1 MEESLVEAK
10 MSWAKLDMEND
21 ELDLKLQ
28 QMKKQ
33 QNSLCSNITKLEIDL
48 VKAKQDLGEANN

>member
-1 MEESLVEAK
+1 